1 MMALQKNGLN
11 GFHQT
16 NQNVVIHLTTN
27 KSFTSTSSVPIAS
40 SHSPMSKRIPVI
52 DEGSDVLLKNRND
65 KLVYLGIA
73 VEIDELSRMCLV
85 RLGDGTEIW
94 GRKEK
99 EVKPLVQA
107 DDFDEDDDNNEDA
120 PDETGLALMISK
132 KCRESAQANQGIKQS
147 MGKRRTR
154 SKSYQTVSKETPTRI
169 LRERKV
175 LSYDYDSLLGGEID
189 KDDNDGD
196 ALNDTG
202 LAMMVPANKME
213 SAKAIQDI
221 NQSKG
226 KRRKRLNSQQAKSK
240 EAPAYDLRAKKEV
253 RYECDSLLWDERNYE
268 QRSVNL

>member
-16 NQNVVIHLTTN
+16 NQTVVIHLTPN
-27 KSFTSTSSVPIAS
+27 KSSTLTSSAAS
-40 SHSPMSKRIPVI
+40 SLSPTSKSIPFI

-65 KLVYLGIA
+65 GLVYLGIA
-73 VEIDELSRMCLV
+73 VEIDELSSMCLV

-107 DDFDEDDDNNEDA
+107 DDIEEDDDDIEDA
-120 PDETGLALMISK
+120 PDETGLAMMISK
-132 KCRESAQANQGIKQS
+132 KWRESAQANQGIKQS
-147 MGKRRTR
+147 MGKRLTR

-169 LRERKV
+169 LREKKV
-175 LSYDYDSLLGGEID
+175 LSYDYDSLLGGEFD
-189 KDDNDGD
+189 KDDNNGD

-202 LAMMVPANKME
+202 LALMVPANKRK
-213 SAKAIQDI
+213 SARAIQDI

-226 KRRKRLNSQQAKSK
+226 NRRKRLNSRQGKSK
-240 EAPAYDLRAKKEV
+240 EAPTYDLRAKKEV
-253 RYECDSLLWDERNYE
+253 RYEFDSLLWDERNYE
-268 QRSVNL
+268 ERSVNL